1 MAVVLE
7 IVEGAASQHD
17 VCQDVAPKAVEH
29 GAEPR
34 GHGAAARDLHRAC
47 KRHSG
52 GGARGGA
59 MGGVEREIIIATHVD
74 GAGL

>member
-7 IVEGAASQHD
+7 IVDGAASQHD

-29 GAEPR
+29 GAQPR

-47 KRHSG
+47 EAQWGRSQGRSHG
-52 GGARGGA
+52 ECRMEIVITTHIDG
-59 MGGVEREIIIATHVD
+59 ER
-74 GAGL
+74 L